1 MTRPFRFSV
10 QANAPPAGQGWP
22 AFARR
27 IESLGYGGLVMAD
40 HVVGNGL
47 SPFPALAAA
56 AAATTTLR
64 VGTLVLDNDFRNP
77 LLLAREAA
85 TVDVIS
91 NGRLELGIGA
101 GWHDRDNH
109 SLGIGYDPPRVR
121 VERLAEAVPLLK
133 RLFTE
138 DEVSHAGTYYRHDRA
153 HSGPKPVQRPHPP
166 ILIAGGG
173 DRILELAVKQA
184 DLIGVVPR
192 TRRDGAPDRAAYS
205 WETAL
210 DRFAYVRGLLG
221 DRDVELNTLVFGM
234 TVTDDRA
241 AAIAELAKRMEGAP
255 PEMIDRSPFFLV
267 GSLAEMR
274 AQLLRVRDT
283 FGVSYFNVRGEHVEA
298 FAPLAKDLAGNG
310 AGGHRD

>member
-1 MTRPFRFSV
+1 M
-10 QANAPPAGQGWP
+10 QAGAPPAGLDWP

-27 IESLGYGGLVMAD
+27 LEAIGYSGLVMAD

-101 GWHDRDNH
+101 GWHERDNH
-109 SLGIGYDPPRVR
+109 SLGIPYDRPRVR
-121 VERLAEAVPLLK
+121 VERLAEAVPLIK
-133 RLFTE
+133 RLWTE
-138 DEVSHAGTYYRHDRA
+138 DEVTHAGPYYRHERA

-173 DRILELAVKQA
+173 DRILELAVKEA
-184 DLIGVVPR
+184 DIVGVVPR

-210 DRFAYVRGLLG
+210 DRFAYVRRRLG

-234 TVTDDRA
+234 IVTDDRP
-241 AAIAELAKRMEGAP
+241 AAIADLATRMAGAP
-255 PEMIDRSPFFLV
+255 AEMIERSPFFLV

-274 AQLLRVRDT
+274 AQLLRVRET
-283 FGVSYFNVRGEHVEA
+283 FGVSYFNVRGDHVEP
-298 FAPLAKDLAGNG
+298 FAPLAKELSAL
-310 AGGHRD
+310 

>member
-1 MTRPFRFSV
+1 V
-10 QANAPPAGQGWP
+10 QANTPPAGLDWP

-27 IESLGYGGLVMAD
+27 VESLGYGGLVMAD

-64 VGTLVLDNDFRNP
+64 LGTLVLDNDFRNP

-101 GWHDRDNH
+101 GWNDRDNH
-109 SLGIGYDPPRVR
+109 SLGIAYDAPRIR
-121 VERLAEAVPLLK
+121 VDRLAEAVPLIK
-133 RLFTE
+133 RLWTE
-138 DEVSHAGTYYRHDRA
+138 DEVTHAGTYYRHERA
-153 HSGPKPVQRPHPP
+153 HCGPRPARRPHPP
-166 ILIAGGG
+166 LLIAGGG
-173 DRILELAVKQA
+173 DRILALAAREA
-184 DLIGVVPR
+184 DIVGVVPR
-192 TRRDGAPDRAAYS
+192 TRPDGSPDRAAYS
-205 WETAL
+205 HETAI
-210 DRFAYVRGLLG
+210 DRFVYVHRLLG

-234 TVTDDRA
+234 IVTDDRT
-241 AAIAELAKRMEGAP
+241 AAIAELARRMEGAP
-255 PEMIDRSPFFLV
+255 PEMIARSPFFLV

-274 AQLLRVRDT
+274 AQLLRVRET

-298 FAPLAKDLAGNG
+298 FAPLARELGSL
-310 AGGHRD
+310 

>member
-1 MTRPFRFSV
+1 MALPRRFRFTV
-10 QANAPPAGQGWP
+10 QASAPPSGLDWSS
-22 AFARR
+22 FARR
-27 IESLGYGGLVMAD
+27 LEEIGYDGLVMAD

-56 AAATTTLR
+56 ATATTRLR

-109 SLGIGYDPPRVR
+109 SLGISYDPPRVR

-133 RLFTE
+133 RLWTE
-138 DEVSHAGTYYRHDRA
+138 DEVTHAGRYYRHDKA
-153 HSGPKPVQRPHPP
+153 HSGPKPVQQPHPP

-173 DRILELAVKQA
+173 DRILELAVKHA
-184 DLIGVVPR
+184 DIVGVVPR

-234 TVTDDRA
+234 TVTDDRP

-255 PEMIDRSPFFLV
+255 PEMIARSPFFLV
-267 GSLAEMR
+267 GSLDEMR
-274 AQLLRVRDT
+274 AQLLRAREI
-283 FGVSYFNVRGEHVEA
+283 FGVSYFNVRGEHIEA
-298 FAPLAKDLAGNG
+298 FAPLAKELSAL
-310 AGGHRD
+310 

>member
-1 MTRPFRFSV
+1 GFAV
-10 QANAPPAGQGWP
+10 QAGAPPAGLDWTG
-22 AFARR
+22 FARR
-27 IESLGYGGLVMAD
+27 LESIGYGGLVMAD
-40 HVVGNGL
+40 HVIGNGL

-101 GWHDRDNH
+101 GWNDRDNH
-109 SLGIGYDPPRVR
+109 SLGIAYDVPRVR

-133 RLFTE
+133 RLWTE
-138 DEVSHAGTYYRHDRA
+138 DEVTHAGTHYRHDRA

-166 ILIAGGG
+166 LLIAGGG
-173 DRILELAVKQA
+173 DRILALAAKEA
-184 DLIGVVPR
+184 DIVGVVPR
-192 TRRDGAPDRAAYS
+192 TKRDGSPDRAAYS

-210 DRFAYVRGLLG
+210 DRFAHVKALLG
-221 DRDVELNTLVFGM
+221 DRDVELNTLVFAM
-234 TVTDDRA
+234 TVTADRA
-241 AAIAELAKRMEGAP
+241 AGIAEISRRLAGAP

-267 GSLAEMR
+267 GSLAELR
-274 AQLLRVRDT
+274 AQLLRVRAT
-283 FGVSYFNVRGEHVEA
+283 FGVSYFNVRGDSVEA
-298 FAPLAKDLAGNG
+298 FAPLARELSAL
-310 AGGHRD
+310 

>member
-1 MTRPFRFSV
+1 MRRFRFSV
-10 QANAPPAGQGWP
+10 QANVPPAGLDWP
-22 AFARR
+22 SFARR
-27 IESLGYGGLVMAD
+27 VEALGYGGLVLAD

-56 AAATTTLR
+56 AAASTTLR

-77 LLLAREAA
+77 LLVAREAA
-85 TVDVIS
+85 SVDVIS

-109 SLGIGYDPPRVR
+109 SLGIAYDAPPVR
-121 VERLAEAVPLLK
+121 VDRLAEAVPLLK
-133 RLFTE
+133 RLWTE
-138 DEVSHAGTYYRHDRA
+138 DEVTHAGTHYRHERA
-153 HSGPKPVQRPHPP
+153 HSGPKPVQQPHPP
-166 ILIAGGG
+166 LLVAGGG
-173 DRILELAVKQA
+173 DRILALAAKEA
-184 DLIGVVPR
+184 DIVGVVPR

-234 TVTDDRA
+234 TVTDDRP
-241 AAIAELAKRMEGAP
+241 AAIAELARRMEGAP
-255 PEMIDRSPFFLV
+255 PEMIERSPFFLV

-274 AQLLRVRDT
+274 VQLLRTRET
-283 FGVSYFNVRGEHVEA
+283 FGVTYFNVRGEHVES
-298 FAPLAKDLAGNG
+298 FAPLAQELAGL
-310 AGGHRD
+310 

>member
-10 QANAPPAGQGWP
+10 QANTPSPGEDWP

-27 IESLGYGGLVMAD
+27 IEHLGYGGLVMAD

-47 SPFPALAAA
+47 APFPALAAA

-64 VGTLVLDNDFRNP
+64 LGTLVLDNDFRNP

-85 TVDVIS
+85 TVDDIS
-91 NGRLELGIGA
+91 NGRFELGIGA

-109 SLGIGYDPPRVR
+109 SLGIPYDPPGVR
-121 VERLAEAVPLLK
+121 VDRLAEAVPLIK
-133 RLFTE
+133 RLWAE
-138 DEVSHAGTYYRHDRA
+138 DEVTHAGTHYRHERA
-153 HSGPKPVQRPHPP
+153 HAGPQPVQRPHPP

-173 DRILELAVKQA
+173 DRILALAAKEA
-184 DLIGVVPR
+184 DIVGVVPR
-192 TRRDGAPDRAAYS
+192 TKRDGSPDRAAYS

-210 DRFAYVRGLLG
+210 DRFAHVRGLLG
-221 DRDVELNTLVFGM
+221 SRDVELNTLVFAM

-241 AAIAELAKRMEGAP
+241 AGIADIAKRMQGAP
-255 PEMIDRSPFFLV
+255 PEMIERSPFFLV

-274 AQLLRVRDT
+274 AQLLRVRDA
-283 FGVSYFNVRGEHVEA
+283 FGVSYFNVRGEHIET
-298 FAPLAKDLAGNG
+298 FAPLAREL
-310 AGGHRD
+310 RSV

>member
-1 MTRPFRFSV
+1 MPMTRTFRFSV
-10 QANAPPAGQGWP
+10 QAGAPPPGMDWP
-22 AFARR
+22 SFARR
-27 IESLGYGGLVMAD
+27 IESIGYGGLVMAD

-101 GWHDRDNH
+101 GWHGRDNA
-109 SLGIGYDPPRVR
+109 SLGITYDPPRMR
-121 VERLAEAVPLLK
+121 VERLAEAVPLIK
-133 RLFTE
+133 RLWSE
-138 DEVSHAGTYYRHDRA
+138 DEVTHAGAYYRHEKA
-153 HSGPKPVQRPHPP
+153 HSGPAPVQRPHPP

-173 DRILELAVKQA
+173 DRILALAVAEA
-184 DLIGVVPR
+184 DIIGVVPR
-192 TRRDGAPDRAAYS
+192 TRRDGSPDRAAYS
-205 WETAL
+205 WETAA
-210 DRFAYVRGLLG
+210 DRFAYVHRLLG
-221 DRDVELNTLVFGM
+221 DRDLELNTLVFGM
-234 TVTDDRA
+234 TVTDDRP
-241 AAIAELAKRMEGAP
+241 AAIAELATRMEGAP
-255 PEMIDRSPFFLV
+255 AEMIDRSPFFLV

-274 AQLLRVRDT
+274 TQLHRVREA

-298 FAPLAKDLAGNG
+298 FAPLAKELSAL
-310 AGGHRD
+310 

>member
-1 MTRPFRFSV
+1 MTRRFRFSV
-10 QANAPPAGQGWP
+10 QANVPPPGLDWP

-64 VGTLVLDNDFRNP
+64 LGTLVLDNDFRNP

-101 GWHDRDNH
+101 GWNDRDNH
-109 SLGIGYDPPRVR
+109 SLGIAYDPPRVR

-133 RLFTE
+133 RLWTE
-138 DEVSHAGTYYRHDRA
+138 DEVTHAGTYYRHVRA
-153 HSGPKPVQRPHPP
+153 HSGPKPLQRPHPP
-166 ILIAGGG
+166 LLIAGGG
-173 DRILELAVKQA
+173 DRILALAAAEA
-184 DLIGVVPR
+184 DIVGVVPR
-192 TRRDGAPDRAAYS
+192 TRPDGSPDRAAYS
-205 WETAL
+205 WETAVA
-210 DRFAYVRGLLG
+210 RFGHVRGLLG
-221 DRDVELNTLVFGM
+221 DRDVELNTLIFGM

-241 AAIAELAKRMEGAP
+241 AAIAELARRMEGAP
-255 PEMIDRSPFFLV
+255 PDMIARSPFFLV

-274 AQLLRVRDT
+274 AQLLRARES
-283 FGVSYFNVRGEHVEA
+283 FGVSYFNVRGDHVEA
-298 FAPLAKDLAGNG
+298 FAPLANELSAV
-310 AGGHRD
+310 

>member
-1 MTRPFRFSV
+1 
-10 QANAPPAGQGWP
+10 
-22 AFARR
+22 
-27 IESLGYGGLVMAD
+27 MAD

-85 TVDVIS
+85 TVDVMS

-109 SLGIGYDPPRVR
+109 SLGIPYDAPRVR
-121 VERLAEAVPLLK
+121 VERLAEAIPLLK
-133 RLFTE
+133 RLWTE
-138 DEVSHAGTYYRHDRA
+138 DEVSHAGTYYRHERA
-153 HSGPKPVQRPHPP
+153 HSGPKPAQRPHPP
-166 ILIAGGG
+166 ILVAGGG
-173 DRILELAVKQA
+173 DRILALAVREA
-184 DLIGVVPR
+184 DIVGVVPR

-210 DRFAYVRGLLG
+210 DRFAYVRRLLG

-234 TVTDDRA
+234 TVTDDRRA
-241 AAIAELAKRMEGAP
+241 AVAELAKRMEGAP
-255 PEMIDRSPFFLV
+255 AEMIERSPFFLV

-274 AQLLRVRDT
+274 AQLLRVRET
-283 FGVSYFNVRGEHVEA
+283 FGVSYFNVRGEHIEA
-298 FAPLAKDLAGNG
+298 FAPLARDLSAL
-310 AGGHRD
+310 

>member
-1 MTRPFRFSV
+1 M
-10 QANAPPAGQGWP
+10 QANTPPPGEGWP
-22 AFARR
+22 SFARR
-27 IESLGYGGLVMAD
+27 IETLGYDGLVMAD

-64 VGTLVLDNDFRNP
+64 IGTLVLDNDFRNP

-91 NGRLELGIGA
+91 NGRFELGIGA

-109 SLGIGYDPPRVR
+109 SLGIAYDRPLVR
-121 VERLAEAVPLLK
+121 VDRLAEAVPLIK
-133 RLFTE
+133 RLWME
-138 DEVSHAGTYYRHDRA
+138 DEVTHAGTHYRHERA

-166 ILIAGGG
+166 VLIAGGG
-173 DRILELAVKQA
+173 DRILALAAKEA
-184 DLIGVVPR
+184 DIVGVVPR
-192 TRRDGAPDRAAYS
+192 TTRDGTPDRAAYS

-210 DRFAYVRGLLG
+210 DRFAHVRGLLG
-221 DRDVELNTLVFGM
+221 DRDVELNTLVFAM

-241 AAIAELAKRMEGAP
+241 AGIAEIAKRMEGAP
-255 PEMIDRSPFFLV
+255 AEMIERSPFFLV

-274 AQLLRVRDT
+274 AQLLRVREA
-283 FGVSYFNVRGEHVEA
+283 FGASYFNVRGEYIEA
-298 FAPLAKDLAGNG
+298 FAPLAKEL
-310 AGGHRD
+310 RSLQ